1 MCYVNS
7 PPPSQ
12 STENI
17 VIYENPDIQ
26 QYDGNVSIISES
38 ENNPRKDKVTA
49 ALNLPIMATYN
60 VRSLFPK
67 ICNFRTD
74 MMERNI
80 SVSFVSEIWQGS
92 DKKKTI

>member
-1 MCYVNS
+1 MQIKTLCWWVCYVNS

-38 ENNPRKDKVTA
+38 ENNPRKDKDNKDTSCQA
-49 ALNLPIMATYN
+49 RPGWISPI
-60 VRSLFPK
+60 
-67 ICNFRTD
+67 D
-74 MMERNI
+74 QE
-80 SVSFVSEIWQGS
+80 Q
-92 DKKKTI
+92 